1 MSAGRDMLCDTART
15 VMAAGDAQAL
25 LDAGFDQLLVAEEQ
39 GGFGGDWSDAAAV
52 LRINGE
58 LAPDLDAAAVILG
71 ARIADLE
78 WRAYA
83 SVALSAG
90 AMARALQL
98 AIEHVSVREQ
108 FGRSLSKFQ
117 SVQQSLA
124 LLACEVAAV
133 DVAAFALADR
143 LDRVGGAIDEAKF
156 EIAAAKLRTNR
167 AIGVVTA
174 LAHQMHGAI
183 GFTADYPLHRFTMA
197 LMRWRSESGHDAYW
211 ARMLGELVVPLGGA
225 GLWAEITARSD

>member
-1 MSAGRDMLCDTART
+1 MSAGRDLLCDTARV
-15 VMAAGDAQAL
+15 VMAAGDPQAL
-25 LDAGFDQLLVAEEQ
+25 IDAGFAELLLAEEA
-39 GGFGGDWSDAAAV
+39 GGFGGDWGDATAV

-58 LAPDLDAAAVILG
+58 IAPELDVAAVLLG
-71 ARIADLE
+71 ARNSDLE
-78 WRAYA
+78 WRAFA
-83 SVALSAG
+83 SVALSSG

-98 AIEHVSVREQ
+98 AIEHVSLREQ

-133 DVAAFALADR
+133 DVATFALADR
-143 LDRVGGAIDEAKF
+143 LDRVGGDIAGARF
-156 EIAAAKLRTNR
+156 ELAAAKLRTNR

-183 GFTADYPLHRFTMA
+183 GFTADYPLHHFTTA
-197 LMRWRSESGHDAYW
+197 LMRWRSASGHDAYW
-211 ARMLGELVVPLGGA
+211 ARTLGELVVPLGGA